1 MAFLIELIYLCLCY
15 FFSRLFLLDR
25 ERFGLWVTLGQE
37 VPAAQLKF
45 KNEDMERLAWP
56 RQCPNV
62 PVSMSTLNIERMRR
76 LHRMWQAGATA
87 KISAD
92 RGRTAGTGP
101 GILASVAP

>member
-45 KNEDMERLAWP
+45 KNEDMERLA
-56 RQCPNV
+56 CPSGDV

-76 LHRMWQAGATA
+76 LHRMWKAGATA
-87 KISAD
+87 EISAD

-101 GILASVAP
+101 LILASVAP